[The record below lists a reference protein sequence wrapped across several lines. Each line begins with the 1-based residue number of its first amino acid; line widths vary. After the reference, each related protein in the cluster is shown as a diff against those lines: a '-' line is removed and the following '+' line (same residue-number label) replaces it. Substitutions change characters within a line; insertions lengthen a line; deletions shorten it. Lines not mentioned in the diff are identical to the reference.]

1 MGQRR
6 ALVSKAEP
14 GLCLEVLEMMELT
27 VNKQRCF
34 QGHCGVTRPGWGKGT
49 RKLKEES
56 WIGVKVY
63 LTRGR
68 GQVPQAVVQ
77 QRKLVWTG
85 ECPSVTDSGCGP
97 PPGLGPS
104 PQREL
109 VQGRDLLGTHG
120 LSERGRA
127 GQGWPKTYL
136 ARSIRRNIFRAG
148 TWGP

>member
-1 MGQRR
+1 MISACPMTASSRRLLLPTIITEYLLCGHCQGPVGQRQ

-63 LTRGR
+63 LT
-68 GQVPQAVVQ
+68 
-77 QRKLVWTG
+77 
-85 ECPSVTDSGCGP
+85 
-97 PPGLGPS
+97 
-104 PQREL
+104 
-109 VQGRDLLGTHG
+109 
-120 LSERGRA
+120 
-127 GQGWPKTYL
+127 
-136 ARSIRRNIFRAG
+136 
-148 TWGP
+148 